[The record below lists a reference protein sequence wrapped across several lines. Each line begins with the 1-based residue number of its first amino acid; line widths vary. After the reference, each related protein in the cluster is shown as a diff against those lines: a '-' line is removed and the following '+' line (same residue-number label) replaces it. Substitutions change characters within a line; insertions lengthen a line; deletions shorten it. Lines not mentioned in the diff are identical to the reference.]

1 MKVIIRTILVLLVMV
16 MTNSVVY
23 AESDPEHWDAK
34 AVGVLRQMDDYTDS
48 MGKFVINAESYLDA
62 SLGAGLIISNAG
74 KTTISVDRSGSLH
87 SITRSG
93 SQVNEIFLHK
103 GVLTVYSDE
112 HKFFTRA
119 DVPEAL
125 NDGLMFALEEFAVE
139 TPVQD
144 LLVLKSLESL
154 VSKEADVI
162 YVSGDSS
169 IRGVDCHHVLI
180 SSPLVDMQVWIA
192 KGDKPLPTRTLMT
205 SKAVQ
210 GLPRHDAFQEWRAT
224 DGFEAT
230 EFQFEPPDGAREIGF
245 INTP

>member
-1 MKVIIRTILVLLVMV
+1 MRIFARTVLILLALVFINATV
-16 MTNSVVY
+16 H
-23 AESDPEHWDAK
+23 AESIPANRDAK
-34 AVGVLRQMDDYTDS
+34 AIQVLKQMDDYTDS
-48 MGKFVINAESYLDA
+48 MGKFVINTESYLDA

-93 SQVNEIFLHK
+93 SQVNEIYLHK
-103 GVLTVYSDE
+103 GALTVYSGE

-125 NDGLMFALEEFAVE
+125 NDGLMFALEEFDVE

-144 LLVLKSLESL
+144 LLVLKSLEFLLSE
-154 VSKEADVI
+154 EADVI

-180 SSPLVDMQVWIA
+180 SSPLVDMQIWIA

-205 SKAVQ
+205 SNLVQ
-210 GLPRHDAFQEWRAT
+210 GLPRHDVFQEWHEK
-224 DGFEAT
+224 DGFEAS
-230 EFQFEPPDGAREIGF
+230 EFQFEPPEGAREIGF